1 MAQPVGDLVVNLDV
15 DAAKFNEQLGYVRK
29 QFTGLSAGADAAS
42 VQVQQAFSRQE
53 LVAKRVG
60 ISVGQYNN
68 ALRNLPAQFTDIA
81 TQLAGGQSPF
91 LILLQQGGQV
101 KDSFGGVSNLFRAIQ
116 AALFGVSESAN
127 KSDQSLSENANSL
140 AENGENLGKVRGLL
154 TPATLGFA
162 ALAVAVV
169 AVAYA
174 FVKGQGVLSEFNKS
188 LVMTGN
194 RSGQTANNLLFMAES
209 VAQGGDS
216 FTAGT
221 AALNALVKAGA
232 NLGENFQG
240 IAASISTLSDA
251 TGTKVESLAAAF
263 GRITSDPQSGL
274 RAMAEQYG
282 HVTVQQLDY
291 VKSLQDAGKYTE
303 ALNYAN
309 ATAAAGFKDMAVNI
323 KENMGALETAA
334 DYVGDSF
341 KSMWNQLL
349 DIGRADSLQKQLADA
364 TDRLYELDK
373 GLKSTSAQGQQRLGL
388 ENARDQARQMVSSLT
403 EQLHAEQWQTEEKQK
418 QSNLERSSL
427 LNQQHFQSL
436 SDAGQSKEEQRTQE
450 YLRLNQ
456 YIAERR
462 RLNQALSND
471 EIAQIKKGIE
481 EKYKD
486 PKTPKAKAITTAA
499 GDKATDDALGEL
511 MTLQAQLR
519 VLQQHT
525 GVNDVVSQQRKD
537 LWQTENQYTVL
548 EQAASSRQL
557 SAQEKSLL
565 AHKEETL
572 EYKRQLAV
580 LGDKVVAQQRLNA
593 LSDQAD
599 KFAQQQSAKRA
610 ALDAQ
615 AEGVSSR
622 QADRAATL
630 QRLQEAYAFNPSA
643 QQRVLQEQQ
652 KTYDAEDALR
662 SNWVAGAKQG
672 WAEYAESATDVF
684 TSVQQVAQ
692 SGFNGLTD
700 QLNSLVTTGKAS
712 FKDFTSSIL
721 KMIVNV
727 IDRLLVAY
735 AIQSAMGWVTG
746 SVSGGGNAGTAI
758 TGGSYSNLPLAY
770 NGGYIREYDAG
781 GYTGHGGKYEPKGIV
796 HGGEFVFTKEATSR
810 LGVANLYRMM
820 KGYASGGYVGA
831 QEGMASRFG
840 ASNISVY
847 APVTIVQ
854 QPSSTETS
862 SSDTANTA
870 KQLQGI
876 VERVLSDRLRKE
888 ISPGGLLYK
897 K

>member
-1 MAQPVGDLVVNLDV
+1 MAQPVGDLVVSLDV
-15 DAAKFNEQLGYVRK
+15 DAAKFNEQVSYVRK
-29 QFTGLSAGADAAS
+29 QFTGLGADSTKAGT
-42 VQVQQAFSRQE
+42 QVQQAFSKQE
-53 LVAKRVG
+53 LAAQRAG
-60 ISVGQYNN
+60 ISIGQYK
-68 ALRNLPAQFTDIA
+68 AAMRMLPAQFTDIA
-81 TQLAGGQSPF
+81 TQLAGGQSPW
-91 LILLQQGGQV
+91 LILLQQGGQI
-101 KDSFGGVSNLFRAIQ
+101 KDSFGGVGNVAKILLTYITPLNAAIGVAAAVFGSLGLAVYKSQQEIAEASKIIQESLGLSGGAAEKLAQNIRAI
-116 AALFGVSESAN
+116 ADSSGASIKSVADLFITTKDGADEATQKMIAVGFSYLDAKAKVSEYKGS
-127 KSDQSLSENANSL
+127 SDFTNLNTQIEAHRLKVLGIPDAWTD
-140 AENGENLGKVRGLL
+140 AEEAVRNYYSGVNLGKQSVALGGAIDPIVGVLEQAKQLRGDL
-154 TPATLGFA
+154 TKATTDGNLATLKTVEWINKEYLA
-162 ALAVAVV
+162 TDAVAG
-169 AVAYA
+169 AEAKLKEAREQSRKIA
-174 FVKGQGVLSEFNKS
+174 F
-188 LVMTGN
+188 
-194 RSGQTANNLLFMAES
+194 SG
-209 VAQGGDS
+209 
-216 FTAGT
+216 
-221 AALNALVKAGA
+221 
-232 NLGENFQG
+232 
-240 IAASISTLSDA
+240 DA
-251 TGTKVESLAAAF
+251 TA
-263 GRITSDPQSGL
+263 I
-274 RAMAEQYG
+274 
-282 HVTVQQLDY
+282 
-291 VKSLQDAGKYTE
+291 
-303 ALNYAN
+303 AN
-309 ATAAAGFKDMAVNI
+309 AQKLIALREKEVEQAKKWQEPKKQRVTTSAGD
-323 KENMGALETAA
+323 
-334 DYVGDSF
+334 
-341 KSMWNQLL
+341 
-349 DIGRADSLQKQLADA
+349 RAED
-364 TDRLYELDK
+364 
-373 GLKSTSAQGQQRLGL
+373 SAQG
-388 ENARDQARQMVSSLT
+388 D
-403 EQLHAEQWQTEEKQK
+403 
-418 QSNLERSSL
+418 L
-427 LNQQHFQSL
+427 LS
-436 SDAGQSKEEQRTQE
+436 
-450 YLRLNQ
+450 
-456 YIAERR
+456 
-462 RLNQALSND
+462 
-471 EIAQIKKGIE
+471 
-481 EKYKD
+481 
-486 PKTPKAKAITTAA
+486 
-499 GDKATDDALGEL
+499 
-511 MTLQAQLR
+511 LQAQLK

-525 GVNDVVSQQRKD
+525 SVNDVISQQRKD
-537 LWQTENQYTVL
+537 LWQTENQYAVL

-565 AHKEETL
+565 AHKDETL

-580 LGDKVVAQQRLNA
+580 LGDKVVAQQRLNT

-643 QQRVLQEQQ
+643 QQRILQEQQ

-758 TGGSYSNLPLAY
+758 TGGSYSNLQLAY

-810 LGVANLYRMM
+810 LGVGNLYRLM

-847 APVTIVQ
+847 APVTIDQ

-876 VERVLSDRLRKE
+876 VQQVVSDRLRKE

>member
-29 QFTGLSAGADAAS
+29 QFTGLSAAAVETS
-42 VQVQQAFSRQE
+42 AQVQQSFSRQE

-91 LILLQQGGQV
+91 LIMLQQGGQV

-116 AALFGVSESAN
+116 AALFGVSDSAE
-127 KSDQSLSENANSL
+127 KSEDSLSENANAL
-140 AENGENLGKVRGLL
+140 AENAENLGKVRGLL
-154 TPATLGFA
+154 TPATLGFV

-169 AVAYA
+169 AVAYS

-188 LVMTGN
+188 LVMTGD
-194 RSGQTANNLLFMAES
+194 RSGQTANNLLVMAEAI
-209 VAQGGDS
+209 AQGGDS

-232 NLGENFQG
+232 NLGENFLG
-240 IAASISTLSDA
+240 VATSISTLSDA
-251 TGTKVESLAAAF
+251 TGTKVEDLAAAF

-282 HVTVQQLDY
+282 HVTAQQLDY
-291 VKSLQDAGKYTE
+291 VKSLQDSGKYTE

-309 ATAAAGFKDMAVNI
+309 TAAAAGFKDMAGNI

-341 KSMWNQLL
+341 KSMWNRLL

-373 GLKSTSAQGQQRLGL
+373 GLRNTAAQGQQRFGL
-388 ENARDQARQMVSSLT
+388 ETARDQARQMVSSLT
-403 EQLHAEQWQTEEKQK
+403 EQLHAEQRKTDEKQK

-427 LNQQHFQSL
+427 QNQQHFQSI

-450 YLRLNQ
+450 YQRLNQ

-462 RLNQALSND
+462 RLNQALSDD

-486 PKTPKAKAITTAA
+486 PKTPKAKAITTSA
-499 GDKATDDALGEL
+499 GDKATDNAQGEL
-511 MTLQAQLR
+511 MTLQAQLK

-525 GVNDVVSQQRKD
+525 SVNDVISQQRKD

-548 EQAASSRQL
+548 EQAASTRQL

-572 EYKRQLAV
+572 EYKRQLAAI
-580 LGDKVVAQQRLNA
+580 GDKVAAQQRLNA

-599 KFAQQQSAKRA
+599 KFALQQSAKRA
-610 ALDAQ
+610 ALEAQ
-615 AEGVSSR
+615 ADGVSSK
-622 QADRAATL
+622 QAERAATL
-630 QRLQEAYAFNPSA
+630 QRLQETYAFNPDA
-643 QQRVLQEQQ
+643 QKRVLQEQQ
-652 KTYDAEDALR
+652 ATYAAEDALR

-692 SGFNGLTD
+692 AGFNGLAD
-700 QLNSLVTTGKAS
+700 SLTSLTTTGKAS
-712 FKDFTSSIL
+712 FKEFSVSIL
-721 KMIVNV
+721 KMISQV
-727 IDRLLVAY
+727 ISQLIVAY
-735 AIQSAMGWVTG
+735 TVQTALGWISSSASSSSSNT
-746 SVSGGGNAGTAI
+746 SFSSGA
-758 TGGSYSNLPLAY
+758 YSNLQLAY
-770 NGGYIREYDAG
+770 NGGYIREFDVG

-810 LGVANLYRMM
+810 LGVANLYRLM
-820 KGYASGGYVGA
+820 KGYATGGYVGTGGA
-831 QEGMASRFG
+831 AGRFG
-840 ASNISVY
+840 ATDISVY
-847 APVTIVQ
+847 APVTIGEQ
-854 QPSSTETS
+854 SSSNDVS

-876 VERVLSDRLRKE
+876 VQQTISDRLRRE
-888 ISPGGLLYK
+888 IAPGGLLYK

>member
-29 QFTGLSAGADAAS
+29 QFTGLSAAAVETS
-42 VQVQQAFSRQE
+42 AQVQQSFSRQE

-91 LILLQQGGQV
+91 LIMLQQGGQV

-116 AALFGVSESAN
+116 AALFGVSDSAD
-127 KSDQSLSENANSL
+127 KSEDSLSENANAL
-140 AENGENLGKVRGLL
+140 AENAENLGKVRGLL
-154 TPATLGFA
+154 TPATLGFV

-169 AVAYA
+169 AVAYS

-188 LVMTGN
+188 LVMTGD
-194 RSGQTANNLLFMAES
+194 RSGQTANNLLVMAEAI
-209 VAQGGDS
+209 AQGGDS

-232 NLGENFQG
+232 NLGENFLG
-240 IAASISTLSDA
+240 VATSISTLSDA
-251 TGTKVESLAAAF
+251 TGTKVEDLAAAF

-282 HVTVQQLDY
+282 HVTAQQLDY
-291 VKSLQDAGKYTE
+291 VKSLQDSGKYTE

-309 ATAAAGFKDMAVNI
+309 TAAAAGFKDMAGNI

-341 KSMWNQLL
+341 KSMWNRLL

-373 GLKSTSAQGQQRLGL
+373 GLRNTAAQGQQRFGL
-388 ENARDQARQMVSSLT
+388 ETARDQARQMVSSLT
-403 EQLHAEQWQTEEKQK
+403 EQLHAEQRKTDEKQK

-427 LNQQHFQSL
+427 QNQQHFQSI

-450 YLRLNQ
+450 YQRLNQ

-462 RLNQALSND
+462 RLNQALSDD

-486 PKTPKAKAITTAA
+486 PKTPKAKAITTSA
-499 GDKATDDALGEL
+499 GDKATDNAQGEL
-511 MTLQAQLR
+511 MTLQAQLK

-525 GVNDVVSQQRKD
+525 SVNDVISQQRKD

-548 EQAASSRQL
+548 EQAASTRQL

-572 EYKRQLAV
+572 EYKRQLAAI
-580 LGDKVVAQQRLNA
+580 GDKVAAQQRLNA

-599 KFAQQQSAKRA
+599 KFALQQSAKRA

-615 AEGVSSR
+615 ADGVSSK
-622 QADRAATL
+622 QAERAATL
-630 QRLQEAYAFNPSA
+630 QRLQETYAFNPDA
-643 QQRVLQEQQ
+643 QKRVLQEQQ
-652 KTYDAEDALR
+652 ATYAAEDALR

-692 SGFNGLTD
+692 AGFNGLAD
-700 QLNSLVTTGKAS
+700 SLTSLTTTGKAS
-712 FKDFTSSIL
+712 FKEFSVSIL
-721 KMIVNV
+721 KMISQV
-727 IDRLLVAY
+727 ISQLIVAY
-735 AIQSAMGWVTG
+735 TVQTALGWISSSASSSSSNT
-746 SVSGGGNAGTAI
+746 SFSSGA
-758 TGGSYSNLPLAY
+758 YSNLQLAY
-770 NGGYIREYDAG
+770 NGGYIREFDVG

-810 LGVANLYRMM
+810 LGVANLYRLM
-820 KGYASGGYVGA
+820 KGYASGGYVGNSGLG
-831 QEGMASRFG
+831 EGRFG
-840 ASNISVY
+840 SAGISVY
-847 APVTIVQ
+847 APVTIEGQ
-854 QPSSTETS
+854 SSNSASISETTS
-862 SSDTANTA
+862 TA
-870 KQLQGI
+870 KQVQGI
-876 VERVLSDRLRKE
+876 VQQTISDRLKKE
-888 ISPGGLLYK
+888 MAPGGVLYK
-897 K
+897 R

>member
-29 QFTGLSAGADAAS
+29 QFTGLSAAAVETS
-42 VQVQQAFSRQE
+42 AQVQQSFSRQE

-91 LILLQQGGQV
+91 LIMLQQGGQV

-116 AALFGVSESAN
+116 AALFGVSDSAE
-127 KSDQSLSENANSL
+127 KSEDSLSENANAL
-140 AENGENLGKVRGLL
+140 AENAENLGKVRGLL
-154 TPATLGFA
+154 TPATLGFV

-169 AVAYA
+169 AVAYS

-188 LVMTGN
+188 LVMTGD
-194 RSGQTANNLLFMAES
+194 RSGQTANNLLVMAEAI
-209 VAQGGDS
+209 AQGGDS

-232 NLGENFQG
+232 NLGENFLG
-240 IAASISTLSDA
+240 VATSISTLSDA
-251 TGTKVESLAAAF
+251 TGTKVEDLAAAF

-282 HVTVQQLDY
+282 HVTAQQLDY
-291 VKSLQDAGKYTE
+291 VKSLQDSGKYTE

-309 ATAAAGFKDMAVNI
+309 TAAAAGFKDMAGNI

-341 KSMWNQLL
+341 KSMWNRLL

-373 GLKSTSAQGQQRLGL
+373 GLRNTAAQGQQRFGL
-388 ENARDQARQMVSSLT
+388 ETARDQARQMVSSLT
-403 EQLHAEQWQTEEKQK
+403 EQLHAEQRKTDEKQK

-427 LNQQHFQSL
+427 QNQQHFQSI

-450 YLRLNQ
+450 YQRLNQ

-462 RLNQALSND
+462 RLNQALSDD

-486 PKTPKAKAITTAA
+486 PKTPKAKAITTSA
-499 GDKATDDALGEL
+499 GDKATDNAQGEL
-511 MTLQAQLR
+511 MTLQAQLK

-525 GVNDVVSQQRKD
+525 SVNDVISQQRKD

-548 EQAASSRQL
+548 EQAASTRQL

-572 EYKRQLAV
+572 EYKRQLAAI
-580 LGDKVVAQQRLNA
+580 GDKVAAQQRLNA

-599 KFAQQQSAKRA
+599 KFALQQSAKRA

-615 AEGVSSR
+615 ADGVSSK
-622 QADRAATL
+622 QAERAATL
-630 QRLQEAYAFNPSA
+630 QRLQETYAFNPDA
-643 QQRVLQEQQ
+643 QKRVLQEQQ
-652 KTYDAEDALR
+652 ATYAAEDALR

-684 TSVQQVAQ
+684 TSVQQVTQA
-692 SGFNGLTD
+692 GFNGLAD
-700 QLNSLVTTGKAS
+700 SLTSLTTTGKAS
-712 FKDFTSSIL
+712 FRDFSTSIL
-721 KMIVNV
+721 KMIAQIIN
-727 IDRLLVAY
+727 RLIVAY
-735 AIQSAMGWVTG
+735 TVQSALGWISG
-746 SVSGGGNAGTAI
+746 SASSSSSNTSFSSGA
-758 TGGSYSNLPLAY
+758 YSNLQLAY
-770 NGGYIREYDAG
+770 NGGYIREFDVG

-810 LGVANLYRMM
+810 LGVANLYRLM
-820 KGYASGGYVGA
+820 KGYATGGYVGSRGA
-831 QEGMASRFG
+831 AGRFG
-840 ASNISVY
+840 ATDISVY
-847 APVTIVQ
+847 APVTIGEQ
-854 QPSSTETS
+854 SSSNDVS

-876 VERVLSDRLRKE
+876 VQQTISDRLRKE
-888 ISPGGLLYK
+888 MAPGGLLYK

>member
-29 QFTGLSAGADAAS
+29 QFTGLSAAAVETS
-42 VQVQQAFSRQE
+42 AQVQQSFSRQE

-91 LILLQQGGQV
+91 LIMLQQGGQV

-116 AALFGVSESAN
+116 AALFGVSDSAE
-127 KSDQSLSENANSL
+127 KSEDSLSENANAL
-140 AENGENLGKVRGLL
+140 AENAENLGKVRGLL
-154 TPATLGFA
+154 TPATLGFV

-169 AVAYA
+169 AVAYS

-188 LVMTGN
+188 LVMTGD
-194 RSGQTANNLLFMAES
+194 RSGQTANNLLVMAEAI
-209 VAQGGDS
+209 AQGGNS

-232 NLGENFQG
+232 NLGENFLG
-240 IAASISTLSDA
+240 VATSISTLSDA
-251 TGTKVESLAAAF
+251 TGTKVEDLAAAF

-282 HVTVQQLDY
+282 HVTAQQLDY
-291 VKSLQDAGKYTE
+291 VKSLQDSGKYTE

-309 ATAAAGFKDMAVNI
+309 TAAAAGFKDMAGNI

-341 KSMWNQLL
+341 KSMWNRLL

-364 TDRLYELDK
+364 TNRLYELDK
-373 GLKSTSAQGQQRLGL
+373 GLRNTAAQGQQRFGL
-388 ENARDQARQMVSSLT
+388 ETARDQARQMVSSLT
-403 EQLHAEQWQTEEKQK
+403 EQLHAEQRKTDEKQK

-427 LNQQHFQSL
+427 QNQQHFQSI

-450 YLRLNQ
+450 YQRLNQ

-462 RLNQALSND
+462 RLNQALSDD

-486 PKTPKAKAITTAA
+486 PKTPKAKAITTSA
-499 GDKATDDALGEL
+499 GDKATDNAQGEL
-511 MTLQAQLR
+511 MTLQAQLK

-525 GVNDVVSQQRKD
+525 SVNDVISQQRKD

-548 EQAASSRQL
+548 EQAASTRQL
-557 SAQEKSLL
+557 SVQEKSLL

-572 EYKRQLAV
+572 EYKRQLAAI
-580 LGDKVVAQQRLNA
+580 GDKVAAQQRLNA

-599 KFAQQQSAKRA
+599 KFALQQSAKRA

-615 AEGVSSR
+615 ADGVSSK
-622 QADRAATL
+622 QAERAATL
-630 QRLQEAYAFNPSA
+630 QRLQETYAFNPDA
-643 QQRVLQEQQ
+643 QKRVLQEQQ
-652 KTYDAEDALR
+652 ATYAAEDALR

-692 SGFNGLTD
+692 AGFNGLAD
-700 QLNSLVTTGKAS
+700 SLTSLTTTGKAS
-712 FKDFTSSIL
+712 FKEFGVSIL
-721 KMIVNV
+721 KMISQV
-727 IDRLLVAY
+727 ISRLIVAY
-735 AIQSAMGWVTG
+735 TIQSAMGWISAG
-746 SVSGGGNAGTAI
+746 SVKSSSNTSFSSGAYN
-758 TGGSYSNLPLAY
+758 NLQLAY
-770 NGGYIREYDAG
+770 NGGYIREFDVG
-781 GYTGHGGKYEPKGIV
+781 GYTGRGGKYEPKGIV

-810 LGVANLYRMM
+810 LGVANLYRLM
-820 KGYASGGYVGA
+820 KGYASGGYVGNSGLG
-831 QEGMASRFG
+831 EGRFG
-840 ASNISVY
+840 SAGISVY
-847 APVTIVQ
+847 APVTIEGQ
-854 QPSSTETS
+854 SSNSASISETTS
-862 SSDTANTA
+862 TA
-870 KQLQGI
+870 KQVQGI
-876 VERVLSDRLRKE
+876 VQQTISDRLKKE
-888 ISPGGLLYK
+888 MAPGGVLYK
-897 K
+897 R

>member
-29 QFTGLSAGADAAS
+29 QFTGLSAAAVETS
-42 VQVQQAFSRQE
+42 AQVQQSFSRQE

-91 LILLQQGGQV
+91 LIMLQQGGQV

-116 AALFGVSESAN
+116 AALFGVSDSAE
-127 KSDQSLSENANSL
+127 KSEDSLSENANAL
-140 AENGENLGKVRGLL
+140 AENAENLGKVRGLL
-154 TPATLGFA
+154 TPATLGFV

-169 AVAYA
+169 AVAYSI
-174 FVKGQGVLSEFNKS
+174 VKGQGVLSEFNKS
-188 LVMTGN
+188 LVMTGD
-194 RSGQTANNLLFMAES
+194 RSGQTANNLLVMAEAI
-209 VAQGGDS
+209 AQGGDS

-232 NLGENFQG
+232 NLGENFLG
-240 IAASISTLSDA
+240 VATSISTLSDA
-251 TGTKVESLAAAF
+251 TGTKVEDLAAAF

-282 HVTVQQLDY
+282 HVTAQQLDY
-291 VKSLQDAGKYTE
+291 VKSLQDSGKYTE

-309 ATAAAGFKDMAVNI
+309 TAAAAGFKDMAGNI

-341 KSMWNQLL
+341 KSMWNRLL
-349 DIGRADSLQKQLADA
+349 DIGRADSLQTQLADA

-373 GLKSTSAQGQQRLGL
+373 GLRNTAAQGQQRFGL
-388 ENARDQARQMVSSLT
+388 ETARDQARQMVSSLT
-403 EQLHAEQWQTEEKQK
+403 EQLHAEQRKTDEKQK

-427 LNQQHFQSL
+427 QNQQHFQSI

-450 YLRLNQ
+450 YQRLNQ

-462 RLNQALSND
+462 RLNQALSDD

-486 PKTPKAKAITTAA
+486 PKTPKAKAITTSA
-499 GDKATDDALGEL
+499 GDKATDNAQGEL
-511 MTLQAQLR
+511 MTLQAQLK

-525 GVNDVVSQQRKD
+525 SVNDVISQQRKD

-548 EQAASSRQL
+548 EQAASTRQL

-572 EYKRQLAV
+572 EYKRQLAAI
-580 LGDKVVAQQRLNA
+580 GDKVAAQQRLNA

-599 KFAQQQSAKRA
+599 KFALQQSAKRA

-615 AEGVSSR
+615 ADGVSSK
-622 QADRAATL
+622 QAERAATL
-630 QRLQEAYAFNPSA
+630 QRLQETYAFNPDA
-643 QQRVLQEQQ
+643 QKRVLQEQQ
-652 KTYDAEDALR
+652 ATYAAEDALR

-692 SGFNGLTD
+692 AGFNGLAD
-700 QLNSLVTTGKAS
+700 SLTSLTTTGKAS
-712 FKDFTSSIL
+712 FRDFSTSIL
-721 KMIVNV
+721 KMIAQIIN
-727 IDRLLVAY
+727 RLIVAY
-735 AIQSAMGWVTG
+735 TVQSALGWISG
-746 SVSGGGNAGTAI
+746 SASSSSSNTSFSSGA
-758 TGGSYSNLPLAY
+758 YSNLQLAY
-770 NGGYIREYDAG
+770 NGGYIREFDVG

-810 LGVANLYRMM
+810 LGVANLYRLM
-820 KGYASGGYVGA
+820 KGYATGGYVGSGGVA
-831 QEGMASRFG
+831 GRFG
-840 ASNISVY
+840 ATDISVY
-847 APVTIVQ
+847 APVTIGEQ
-854 QPSSTETS
+854 SSSNDVS

-876 VERVLSDRLRKE
+876 VQQTISDRLRRE
-888 ISPGGLLYK
+888 IAPGGLLYK

>member
-29 QFTGLSAGADAAS
+29 QFTGLSAAAVETS
-42 VQVQQAFSRQE
+42 AQVQQSFSRQE

-91 LILLQQGGQV
+91 LIMLQQGGQV
-101 KDSFGGVSNLFRAIQ
+101 KDSFGGVSNLFRAMQ
-116 AALFGVSESAN
+116 AALFGVSDSAE
-127 KSDQSLSENANSL
+127 KSEDSLSENANAL
-140 AENGENLGKVRGLL
+140 AENAENLGKVRGLL
-154 TPATLGFA
+154 TPATLGFV

-169 AVAYA
+169 AVAYS

-188 LVMTGN
+188 LVMTGD
-194 RSGQTANNLLFMAES
+194 RSGQTANNLLVMAEAI
-209 VAQGGDS
+209 AQGGDS

-232 NLGENFQG
+232 NLGENFLG
-240 IAASISTLSDA
+240 VATSISTLSDA
-251 TGTKVESLAAAF
+251 TGTKVEDLAAAF

-282 HVTVQQLDY
+282 HVTAQQLDY
-291 VKSLQDAGKYTE
+291 VKSLQDSGKYTE

-309 ATAAAGFKDMAVNI
+309 TAAAAGFKDMAGNI

-341 KSMWNQLL
+341 KSMWNRLL
-349 DIGRADSLQKQLADA
+349 DIGRADSLQKQLGDA

-373 GLKSTSAQGQQRLGL
+373 GLRNTAAQGQQRFGL
-388 ENARDQARQMVSSLT
+388 ETARDQARQMVSSLT
-403 EQLHAEQWQTEEKQK
+403 EQLHAEQRKTDEKQK

-427 LNQQHFQSL
+427 QNQQHFQSI

-450 YLRLNQ
+450 YQRLNQ

-462 RLNQALSND
+462 RLNQALSDD

-486 PKTPKAKAITTAA
+486 PKTPKAKAITTSA
-499 GDKATDDALGEL
+499 GDKATDNAQGEL
-511 MTLQAQLR
+511 MTLQAQLK

-525 GVNDVVSQQRKD
+525 SVNDVISQQRKD

-548 EQAASSRQL
+548 EQAASTRQL

-572 EYKRQLAV
+572 EYKRQLAAI
-580 LGDKVVAQQRLNA
+580 GDKVAAQQRLNA

-599 KFAQQQSAKRA
+599 KFALQQSAKRA

-615 AEGVSSR
+615 ADGVSSK
-622 QADRAATL
+622 QAERAATL
-630 QRLQEAYAFNPSA
+630 QRLQETYAFNPDA
-643 QQRVLQEQQ
+643 QKRVLQEQQ
-652 KTYDAEDALR
+652 ATYAAEDALR

-692 SGFNGLTD
+692 AGFNGLAD
-700 QLNSLVTTGKAS
+700 SLTSLTTTGKAS
-712 FKDFTSSIL
+712 FKEFSVSIL
-721 KMIVNV
+721 KMIGQV
-727 IDRLLVAY
+727 ISRLIVAY
-735 AIQSAMGWVTG
+735 TVQTALGWISSSASSSSSNT
-746 SVSGGGNAGTAI
+746 SFSSGA
-758 TGGSYSNLPLAY
+758 YSNLQLAY
-770 NGGYIREYDAG
+770 NGGYIREFDVG

-810 LGVANLYRMM
+810 LGVANLYRLM
-820 KGYASGGYVGA
+820 KGYATGGYVGSGGA
-831 QEGMASRFG
+831 AGRFG
-840 ASNISVY
+840 ATDISVY
-847 APVTIVQ
+847 APVTIGEQ
-854 QPSSTETS
+854 SSSNDVS

-876 VERVLSDRLRKE
+876 VQQTISDRLRKE
-888 ISPGGLLYK
+888 MAPGGLLYK